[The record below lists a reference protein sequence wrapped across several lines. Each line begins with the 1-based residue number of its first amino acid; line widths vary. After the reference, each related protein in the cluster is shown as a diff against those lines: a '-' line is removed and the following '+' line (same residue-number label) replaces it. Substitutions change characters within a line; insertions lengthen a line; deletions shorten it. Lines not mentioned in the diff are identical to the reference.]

1 MEKEDL
7 EKHQNL
13 LPLLKKNLKSNPNKK
28 TGDQITGLF
37 YENKINYLPPRI
49 FPRMLP
55 KPPPPCCWFPL
66 PPSTLPNISFNGFP
80 DD

>member
-37 YENKINYLPPRI
+37 YEN
-49 FPRMLP
+49 
-55 KPPPPCCWFPL
+55 
-66 PPSTLPNISFNGFP
+66 
-80 DD
+80 